1 MSIIQGC
8 HETTPLCE
16 TTNVIQRISPEYSPS
31 SSLYHP
37 LVDSIP
43 KGKKN
48 SQTDTWIISHFIP
61 NLVWGCSG
69 YVKAMFDASINCCTS
84 HLSMIKSLLFI
95 VESPAVHQVFWL
107 SPRCFMWGVLKMV
120 DPQSSPSRFQYEIVH
135 SWLGW
140 WLGVPW
146 WQNGNHRK
154 PPNVGDFL
162 WLPSSKLT

>member
-95 VESPAVHQVFWL
+95 VESPAFIRFFGFPRDVSCGGFSKWWIPSRHQAGFNMKLFIHDLDDDWGYL
-107 SPRCFMWGVLKMV
+107 DDKTETIGNLQMWGIFY
-120 DPQSSPSRFQYEIVH
+120 DY
-135 SWLGW
+135 
-140 WLGVPW
+140 
-146 WQNGNHRK
+146 
-154 PPNVGDFL
+154 PPVN
-162 WLPSSKLT
+162 